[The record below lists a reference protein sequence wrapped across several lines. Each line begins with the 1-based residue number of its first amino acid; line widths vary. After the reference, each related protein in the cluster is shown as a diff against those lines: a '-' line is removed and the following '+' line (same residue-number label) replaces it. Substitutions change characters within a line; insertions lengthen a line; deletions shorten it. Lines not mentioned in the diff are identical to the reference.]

1 MLIFITQSLE
11 LFSKQNLRKHG
22 SAKIYIYFW
31 TEQCNFFSKVILD
44 FIKGSERISLLYMI
58 PHPYRKKKKKKK
70 KSPSSSSIPVIFSLQ
85 SLEVPRQRNKMSTVL
100 LLCGLKQDML
110 HIYDRIMGYV
120 TTFSEDFGLFVFSF
134 FISNILIS

>member
-1 MLIFITQSLE
+1 MVLLKYTYIFE
-11 LFSKQNLRKHG
+11 QNN
-22 SAKIYIYFW
+22 AI
-31 TEQCNFFSKVILD
+31 FFSKVIFD
-44 FIKGSERISLLYMI
+44 FIKGSERLSLLYMI
-58 PHPYRKKKKKKK
+58 PHPYRKKKKI
-70 KSPSSSSIPVIFSLQ
+70 SIIIFNPDNLFSLQ